1 VDTQTPILRGAKI
14 VLFLLAAIALTVM
27 ISVSLTR
34 PTRAVSISLTCVVS
48 VDCIPPATPAGT
60 SPAAGTL
67 LGTNNVA
74 LAWDAVPDAASYRAC
89 IANNTGFTN
98 QACQTV
104 SGTSAD
110 VTSAISASD
119 QTWYWRVIAVDAAKN
134 ESDWSQTRS
143 FTTDT
148 AGPVISDF
156 VLSRAIAGGTQ
167 GLMSVTGSVTD
178 PSLKRYDIIIT
189 NSAGTQVQLP
199 ANFDDLSTPAT
210 VSYGFNA
217 GVFPSDTYTV
227 TLTASDAVGH
237 QTVATGNVIVDN
249 TGPTVGITGGNTIIK
264 SGSISPTVTATDP
277 RGIASYAWTSDD
289 RNPDAQDLSYTI
301 PEPTFSPKVEGTYRY
316 YLTVTDGL
324 GNVTA
329 NVLFSFDYAPD
340 LAAVPLPTIPTD
352 NLGDKL
358 ATNATLF
365 PAAVSSNANPSR
377 DAQSEL
383 GTSSGIAN
391 VLGST
396 IGNAP
401 GQLSPTDGASVIAPT
416 SGGWSIFGV
425 LWYWWIAVIG
435 VLGTAT
441 YFIKKIA
448 FFPIAKHS

>member
-1 VDTQTPILRGAKI
+1 MM
-14 VLFLLAAIALTVM
+14 FLLAAIALTVM

-34 PTRAVSISLTCVVS
+34 PTRAVSISPLCIVS
-48 VDCIPPATPAGT
+48 VDCIPPATPSGS

-67 LGTNNVA
+67 LGTNSVA
-74 LAWDAVPDAASYRAC
+74 LAWGAVADATSYRAC
-89 IANNTGFTN
+89 IANNIGFTN

-104 SGTSAD
+104 TGTSAD
-110 VTSAISASD
+110 VTASISASD
-119 QTWYWRVIAVDAAKN
+119 QTWYWRVIAVDEAKN

-156 VLSRAIAGGTQ
+156 ALSRAIAGGTQ
-167 GLMSVTGSVTD
+167 GLMSVTGLVTD
-178 PSLKRYDIIIT
+178 PSLKHYDITIT
-189 NSAGTQVQLP
+189 DSAGAQVQPP
-199 ANFDDLSTPAT
+199 ANFDDNISSPAT
-210 VSYGFNA
+210 VSFGFNA

-227 TLTASDAVGH
+227 TLTATDAVGH
-237 QTVATGNVIVDN
+237 QTFATGKVIVDN
-249 TGPTVGITGGNTIIK
+249 TGPTVVITGGNTIIK
-264 SGSISPTVTATDP
+264 TGSISPTVTATDP
-277 RGIASYAWTSDD
+277 NGISSYAWTSDV
-289 RNPDAQDLSYTI
+289 RNPDGQDLSYTI

-329 NVLFSFDYAPD
+329 NILFTFGYAPE

-352 NLGDKL
+352 SLGDKL
-358 ATNATLF
+358 AGAATLF

-377 DAQSEL
+377 DAQNEAGASN
-383 GTSSGIAN
+383 GIAN
-391 VLGST
+391 VLGNT

-416 SGGWSIFGV
+416 SGGWSILGV
-425 LWYWWIAVIG
+425 LWYWWIAVIA
-435 VLGTAT
+435 VLATAT